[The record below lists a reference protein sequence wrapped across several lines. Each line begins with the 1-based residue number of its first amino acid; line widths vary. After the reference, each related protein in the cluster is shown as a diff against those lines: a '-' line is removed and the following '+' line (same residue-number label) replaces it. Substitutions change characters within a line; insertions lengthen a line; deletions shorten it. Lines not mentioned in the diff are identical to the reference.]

1 MTLSSDQLN
10 IFSKAINE
18 YSFPCAYYDF
28 NNNCTSVQSEM
39 RILEKLIKDD
49 LLSGDRDLVK
59 NGLSNVLYWGF
70 AKIGY
75 RDKRVSTF
83 RNQVSNGK
91 LDDAIKLFSNIND
104 DGLKAIKKIGL
115 PQFSGMSFI
124 SKIRMFLDPINY
136 VILDKQILKM
146 NEMPYLTILKNIS
159 LGINEVQIRI
169 SDNNCDVYRRWC
181 KTCIN
186 ISNQYYNSTYRA
198 VDIERGFFTLIQ
210 KNHTNIAAEILSVA

>member
-1 MTLSSDQLN
+1 MILSSDQLN
-10 IFSKAINE
+10 IFSKAIKE

-28 NNNCTSVQSEM
+28 NNNCTSIQSEM
-39 RILEKLIKDD
+39 IILEKLIKDD
-49 LLSGDRDLVK
+49 LLSGDRDIVK

-75 RDKRVSTF
+75 RDIRVSTF

-104 DGLKAIKKIGL
+104 DGLKEIKKIGL

-124 SKIRMFLDPINY
+124 SKIRMFLDPKNY
-136 VILDKQILKM
+136 VILDQQILKM
-146 NEMPYLTILKNIS
+146 NNNSYATILNDIS
-159 LGINEVQIRI
+159 FGTKETQIRI

-181 KTCIN
+181 KKCIN
-186 ISNQYYNSTYRA
+186 ISNQYFNNTYRA

-210 KNHTNIAAEILSVA
+210 KGHIDIATEILSVA